1 MKNRIGEKSFAAL
14 WTAILAAAA
23 AASALILPAIA
34 QDPSYHNFADS
45 RFLMGVPNALDV
57 LSNIPLIVLG
67 VIGIVLCRQEAGA
80 NPIPEL
86 VRLKIVFFITVMLT
100 GVGSSIYHWR
110 PENFTIIWDRLALSV
125 MFMVLY
131 LVVLADRISPRVAAG
146 LLWLTLAAGPASVLY
161 WYWSELQGTGD
172 LRFYGI
178 IQLLPLLLI
187 PATILPRPHGTI
199 KNAIL
204 WKAFAWYALAKIFE
218 FLDWQIFAWTGF
230 VSGHTLKHLC
240 AGVAVYCLIGI
251 IKPLQDNKKPLHVTR

>member
-23 AASALILPAIA
+23 AASALILPAIP

-45 RFLMGVPNALDV
+45 RLFLGIPNTLDV

-67 VIGIVLCRQEAGA
+67 VVGIVLCRQEADP

-86 VRLKIVFFITVMLT
+86 VRLKIIFFITVMLT
-100 GVGSSIYHWR
+100 GVGSFIYHLR
-110 PENFTIIWDRLALSV
+110 PDNLTIIGDRLPLSV

-131 LVVLADRISPRVAAG
+131 LVVLADRISSGIASG

-161 WYWSELQGTGD
+161 WYWSELQGAGD

-187 PATILPRPHGTI
+187 PATMLLQPHGTI
-199 KNAIL
+199 KNAVL

-218 FLDWQIFAWTGF
+218 FLDGQIFSWTGF

-240 AGVAVYCLIGI
+240 ASIAVYQLLAVCKNRCTL
-251 IKPLQDNKKPLHVTR
+251 NVAR